1 MSIVTDTGKNY
12 TRSWWRLKHLRSEP
26 IISLRENQNKEKE
39 TFLKT
44 ASSGTLPRVLEN
56 LGELYKI
63 LDHRLLLEEVVI

>member
-1 MSIVTDTGKNY
+1 MSTVTDTGKNY
-12 TRSWWRLKHLRSEP
+12 TRILKHLRSEP
-26 IISLRENQNKEKE
+26 IISLTENQNKEKE

-44 ASSGTLPRVLEN
+44 ASSGTLPRVLES